1 MNKKVAIY
9 IRVSTEHQ
17 IDKESLPVQRRELI
31 NYSKYILN
39 IDNFEVFEDAG
50 YSGKNTNRPALQDML
65 HRIQMY
71 EFSYLLVWKIDR
83 ISRNMLDFFNMFD
96 VLKKYQ
102 VTFISKDEQFDT
114 SNAIGKA
121 VLKFLLIFA

>member
-39 IDNFEVFEDAG
+39 IDNFEVFEDA
-50 YSGKNTNRPALQDML
+50 AIVE
-65 HRIQMY
+65 RIQTDQHY
-71 EFSYLLVWKIDR
+71 KICC
-83 ISRNMLDFFNMFD
+83 I
-96 VLKKYQ
+96 
-102 VTFISKDEQFDT
+102 E
-114 SNAIGKA
+114 
-121 VLKFLLIFA
+121 